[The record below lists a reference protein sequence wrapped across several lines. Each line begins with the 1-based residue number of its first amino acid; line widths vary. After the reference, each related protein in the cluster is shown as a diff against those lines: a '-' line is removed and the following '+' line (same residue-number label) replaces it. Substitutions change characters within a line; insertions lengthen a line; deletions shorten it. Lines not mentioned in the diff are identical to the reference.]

1 MSYIE
6 LYGLIRSPSYH
17 QGKAILKGLHSEVR
31 GFSEGMFETDWEI
44 FQQKK
49 RNKIEPSLETIIYV
63 DGIYL
68 GSTSDLISLAI
79 EKYKYIESGNQAL
92 YLAEAE
98 SSYIQ
103 MVSSPSK
110 RYILWHIKI
119 GEGPEKKVVLEL
131 DLQNCPRT
139 CENFWQLANG
149 YKDLSYQGS
158 TIHRVV
164 PDGYIEGGFI
174 QTPSGKSH
182 NSIYGEFFDD
192 ENYSFEH
199 NRMGVVGMSKFG
211 RGQNGS
217 VFYITLR
224 PLPHLNGRMVGFGRV
239 IEGMDVI
246 RNIAALPANSQRPV
260 MTVLITKSQDYLKI
274 LMPTANESRPKSHKY
289 HGSSKL
295 ENADMET
302 LVQRRVDILKEIDV
316 CKQELEQQKAIRNM
330 ISEMIAS
337 MTSD

>member
-6 LYGLIRSPSYH
+6 VYGLIRSSAFH
-17 QGKAILKGLHSEVR
+17 QAKAILKGLSNEVR
-31 GFSEGMFETDWEI
+31 GYSEGMFESDWEL
-44 FQQKK
+44 FQQSKL
-49 RNKIEPSLETIIYV
+49 NKLDISLETLIYI
-63 DGIYL
+63 DGQHI
-68 GSTSDLISLAI
+68 GGTSELSSVAI
-79 EKYKYIESGNQAL
+79 DKYKYIELGNQAL

-103 MVSSPSK
+103 MISAPSK
-110 RYILWHIKI
+110 QYILWHIKI
-119 GEGPEKKVVLEL
+119 GDGPEKKVVIEL
-131 DLQNCPRT
+131 DKQNCPRT
-139 CENFWQLANG
+139 AENFYQLANG
-149 YKDLSYQGS
+149 FKDLNYQGS
-158 TIHRVV
+158 SIHRVV
-164 PDGYIEGGFI
+164 QDGYIEGGFI
-174 QTPSGKSH
+174 NTATGKSH
-182 NSIYGEFFDD
+182 TSIYGEFFDD
-192 ENYSFEH
+192 ENYSYEH
-199 NRMGVVGMSKFG
+199 SRPGVLGMSKFG

-224 PLPHLNGRMVGFGRV
+224 PLPHLNGRMVAFGRV

-246 RNIAALPANSQRPV
+246 RAISAIPSNSQRPV
-260 MTVLITKSQDYLKI
+260 STVLITKSQNYLNI

-302 LVQRRVDILKEIDV
+302 LVQRRVDILKEIEV

-337 MTSD
+337 MTAN